1 MKRFGSREKGHK
13 YELEVGK
20 ALGLNREL
28 DQAREGGCDLE
39 HPALAIECKRVEHLH
54 LDTAMAQVIAAA
66 NGRIPVVIH
75 RKNRTESLVTMRLS
89 DWLAIYE
96 QRWKPRP
103 AG

>member
-20 ALGLNREL
+20 ALGLCREL
-28 DQAREGGCDLE
+28 DQAREGGCDLA
-39 HPALAIECKRVEHLH
+39 HPVLAIECKRVESLH
-54 LDTAMAQVIAAA
+54 METAMKQAIAAA

-96 QRWKPRP
+96 QRWKHPP